1 MADAILTI
9 NAGSSSIKFALF
21 ELKNRLVRSAEGL
34 AENIGAAPHLRIRTG
49 DKIALEERWPGH
61 ATLTHEDL
69 LEEVLNWV
77 DTHLGEDRLVAA
89 GHRIVHGGKNFTAP
103 LLLDPAH
110 LAEIARLSQLAPLH
124 EPHNCAAVR
133 ALFKLRPALPQVGCF
148 DTSFHHTMPEIAT
161 RFAIPRKFHDEG
173 VRRYGFHGLSYEYIT
188 SRLPDLA
195 PHLANSRLIIA
206 HLGNG
211 ASMCAVKD
219 GKSIDSTMG
228 FTALDG
234 LVMGTRC
241 GSIDAG
247 VLIYFMQSHGMNAD
261 DLTNLLY
268 KQSGLF
274 GVSGI
279 SADVRTLQENSS
291 KEAREALDLFAYQAA
306 RQAGGLI
313 SSLGGLDGLVFTAG
327 IGEHAPAIRAAICER
342 LAWMGIKISTQANA
356 ANESA
361 ISTPDSAVEVRVIPT
376 DEELMIA
383 THTRSLINK

>member
-21 ELKNRLVRSAEGL
+21 ELKDGLTRTAEGQ
-34 AENIGAAPHLRIRTG
+34 AENIGAAPHLRIKSAGAVVLDRN
-49 DKIALEERWPGH
+49 WPDH
-61 ATLTHEDL
+61 APLNHEDL
-69 LEEVLNWV
+69 LSEVLNWV
-77 DTHLGEDRLVAA
+77 DTHLGDAELVAA
-89 GHRIVHGGKNFTAP
+89 GHRIVHGGKSFTEP

-124 EPHNCAAVR
+124 EPHNCAAVQ
-133 ALFKLRPALPQVGCF
+133 AIFNLRPALPQVGCF

-173 VRRYGFHGLSYEYIT
+173 VRRYGFHGLSYEYIA
-188 SRLPDLA
+188 SCLQREA
-195 PHLANSRLIIA
+195 GHLAKGRVIIA

-211 ASMCAVKD
+211 ASMCALKD

-234 LVMGTRC
+234 LVMGTRT
-241 GSIDAG
+241 GAIDAG

-261 DLTNLLY
+261 DLTTLLY
-268 KQSGLF
+268 KQSGLL

-279 SADVRTLQENSS
+279 SADVRALLANGSE
-291 KEAREALDLFAYQAA
+291 EAKQALDLFAYQAA
-306 RQAGGLI
+306 RQASGLI
-313 SSLGGLDGLVFTAG
+313 ASLGGLDGLVFTAG

-342 LAWMGIKISTQANA
+342 LGWMGIRLCRE
-356 ANESA
+356 ANEANEAA
-361 ISTPDSAVEVRVIPT
+361 ISEPDSAVEVRVIPT

-383 THTRSLINK
+383 THTRKLIGK